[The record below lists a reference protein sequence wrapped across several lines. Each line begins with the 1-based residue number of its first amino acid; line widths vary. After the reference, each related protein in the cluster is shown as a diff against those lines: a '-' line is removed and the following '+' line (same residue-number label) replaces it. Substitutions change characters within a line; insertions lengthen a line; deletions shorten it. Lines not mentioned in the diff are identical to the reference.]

1 MVRKHISMIS
11 VKKKTLIN
19 HQLIA
24 QLTIAVLNKKVLN
37 IKRKLKKQ
45 KRILSKLAMK
55 MTGKN
60 KK

>member
-1 MVRKHISMIS
+1 MVKKHILMIS
-11 VKKKTLIN
+11 VKRKTPIN

-24 QLTIAVLNKKVLN
+24 QLTIAVLNKKVFS